1 MANIVAFDN
10 NAQLPAFLAQAQ
22 TNNDDLAS
30 HASQGFPS
38 ISIKGK
44 VFTIVSGGE
53 RHVLPNPKDPDS
65 PATRINVV
73 IVKACPDKSKTYYAG
88 GYKEGSTGEEARPTC
103 FSNNGKLPD
112 PAAVDPQCETCAA
125 CRWNVFGTSRGADGS
140 MGKGKACA
148 DFVRIVVCTPDD
160 PETLYLL
167 RVPPASIKALGELS
181 KTLNARHVPYQG
193 VVTEIS
199 FDMKEATPRLVF
211 TPRGF
216 VADAALFNRILEQSQ
231 SEQCHRMI
239 YGNEDAATPQRRQV
253 PIVVEQEAEKIV
265 QTFESETRPAK
276 PQAQPKPQQADA
288 LIAQAMGG
296 SPAGA
301 PSNATPA
308 QTVPP
313 AAPTSKPAVIDSDDG
328 LAAALAG
335 VGFDD

>member
-1 MANIVAFDN
+1 MTNIVAFDSN
-10 NAQLPAFLAQAQ
+10 SQLPAFLAQAQ
-22 TNNDDLAS
+22 TDNTDLAN

-53 RHVLPNPKDPDS
+53 RHVLPNPKDPES

-73 IVKACPDKSKTYYAG
+73 IVKACPDKSKTYYASG
-88 GYKEGSTGEEARPTC
+88 FKDGATGEEAKPTC
-103 FSNNGKLPD
+103 FSNNGKTPD
-112 PAAVDPQCETCAA
+112 AASLERQCETCAA
-125 CRWNVFGTSRGADGS
+125 CKWNVFGTSRGADGTV
-140 MGKGKACA
+140 GKGKACA

-181 KTLNARHVPYQG
+181 KTLNARKVPYQG

-216 VADAALFNRILEQSQ
+216 VADAALFNRIIEQSK

-239 YGNEDAATPQRRQV
+239 YGNEEAVVNPPKSVKSQDPAT
-253 PIVVEQEAEKIV
+253 QEAEKIV
-265 QTFESETRPAK
+265 QNFEKENNVQGS
-276 PQAQPKPQQADA
+276 ADA
-288 LIAQAMGG
+288 LIASAMSGT
-296 SPAGA
+296 SGA
-301 PSNATPA
+301 PSTAKTAPSATS
-308 QTVPP
+308 
-313 AAPTSKPAVIDSDDG
+313 AAPTAHVVEADDSLGAAID
-328 LAAALAG
+328 AL
-335 VGFDD
+335 GFD